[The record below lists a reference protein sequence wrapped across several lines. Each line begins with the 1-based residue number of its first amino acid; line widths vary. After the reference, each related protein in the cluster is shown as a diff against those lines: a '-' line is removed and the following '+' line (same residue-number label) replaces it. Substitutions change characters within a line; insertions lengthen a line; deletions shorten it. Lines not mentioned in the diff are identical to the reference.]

1 MKAFTNYRYYVLF
14 AVSFMAAILFIAM
27 PSDSWSTLRFI
38 AFLVLT
44 KAAACLLV
52 YVTMVLISYWSDRHE
67 IEEIESLLNGDF

>member
-14 AVSFMAAILFIAM
+14 AVNFMAAILFIAM

-44 KAAACLLV
+44 KAAACLLI
-52 YVTMVLISYWSDRHE
+52 YVTFVLISHWSDKHKIPE
-67 IEEIESLLNGDF
+67 IDEIFNGDF

>member
-14 AVSFMAAILFIAM
+14 ALNFMSAILFIAM
-27 PSDSWSTLRFI
+27 PDDSWSTLRFI

>member
-27 PSDSWSTLRFI
+27 PGDSWSTLRFI

-44 KAAACLLV
+44 KAAACLLI

>member
-1 MKAFTNYRYYVLF
+1 MKALTNYRYYVLF
-14 AVSFMAAILFIAM
+14 AVNFMTAILFIAM
-27 PSDSWSTLRFI
+27 PDDSWSTLRFI

-67 IEEIESLLNGDF
+67 IEEIEPLLNGDF

>member
-14 AVSFMAAILFIAM
+14 AVNFMAVILFIAM
-27 PSDSWSTLRFI
+27 PDDSWSTLRFI

>member
-1 MKAFTNYRYYVLF
+1 MKALTNYRYYVLF
-14 AVSFMAAILFIAM
+14 AVNFMTAILFIAM
-27 PSDSWSTLRFI
+27 PDDSWSTLRFI

>member
-14 AVSFMAAILFIAM
+14 AVNLMAAILFIAM
-27 PSDSWSTLRFI
+27 PDDSWSTLRFI

>member
-27 PSDSWSTLRFI
+27 PDDSWSTLRFI

>member
-27 PSDSWSTLRFI
+27 QSVSWSTLRFI

-44 KAAACLLV
+44 KAAACLLI
-52 YVTMVLISYWSDRHE
+52 YVTMVLISHWSDKHE
-67 IEEIESLLNGDF
+67 IPEVDSLINGNL

>member
-14 AVSFMAAILFIAM
+14 AVSFMATILLIAM
-27 PSDSWSTLRFI
+27 PDDSWSTLRFI

-44 KAAACLLV
+44 KAAACLLI

>member
-14 AVSFMAAILFIAM
+14 GVNFMAAILFIAM
-27 PSDSWSTLRFI
+27 PDDSWSTLRFI

-67 IEEIESLLNGDF
+67 IEWIESLLNGDF

>member
-14 AVSFMAAILFIAM
+14 VLNFMAAILFIAM

-44 KAAACLLV
+44 KAVACLLI
-52 YVTMVLISYWSDRHE
+52 YVTMVLISHWSDKHE
-67 IEEIESLLNGDF
+67 IPEIDSLINGNL

>member
-14 AVSFMAAILFIAM
+14 AVSFMATILFIAM

-44 KAAACLLV
+44 KAVACLLI
-52 YVTMVLISYWSDRHE
+52 YVTFVLISHWSDKNKIPE
-67 IEEIESLLNGDF
+67 IDSLINGNL

>member
-1 MKAFTNYRYYVLF
+1 MKAFSNFRYYVLF
-14 AVSFMAAILFIAM
+14 AVNFMAAILFIAM
-27 PSDSWSTLRFI
+27 PDDSWSTLRFI

>member
-14 AVSFMAAILFIAM
+14 AVNFMAEILFIAM
-27 PSDSWSTLRFI
+27 PDDSWSTLRFI

-52 YVTMVLISYWSDRHE
+52 YVTMVLISYWSDKHE
-67 IEEIESLLNGDF
+67 IPEIDLLLNGDF

>member
-1 MKAFTNYRYYVLF
+1 MKALTNYRYYVLF
-14 AVSFMAAILFIAM
+14 AVNFMAAILFIAM